1 MKAYFEALPSDKCPV
16 RQTPGE
22 RYRQKQL
29 IRQLP
34 AHDLDQFYCNN
45 LNEEEQKQMDVF
57 IKLRK
62 EKCLGKGTVKVKTA
76 AEGNSKWV
84 RRAIN

>member
-1 MKAYFEALPSDKCPV
+1 MKAYFEALPYDKRPV
-16 RQTPGE
+16 RKTPGE

-34 AHDLDQFYCNN
+34 AHDLDMIYCNN
-45 LNEEEQKQMDVF
+45 LNEDEQKQMNIF

-62 EKCLGKGTVKVKTA
+62 EKCLGKATVKVKTA

-84 RRAIN
+84 RG